1 MKTLLSCLIVVLLFA
16 PSMLLAQQQQGDL
29 ELGFQGFYFTDT
41 EGLIGV
47 GTLQGKIG
55 SFFTDNLE
63 IGVSPSL
70 SIVTSPSG
78 FDGESETTATF
89 GAGAF
94 LTYSFLAENATTVPY
109 FGAQFYKSDFD
120 DEEDS
125 GSAGINAG
133 VKFYFT
139 KKAAFDVSGNYLFS
153 LNENAEGGLILI
165 SFGLS
170 FLF

>member
-29 ELGFQGFYFTDT
+29 ELGFQGFYFADT
-41 EGLIGV
+41 EGFFSS
-47 GTLQGKIG
+47 GTIQGKVG
-55 SFFTDNLE
+55 QFFTDNLE
-63 IGVSPSL
+63 VGISPSL
-70 SIVTSPSG
+70 SITTISTG
-78 FDGESETTATF
+78 TGDSETSSTF

-94 LTYSFLAENATTVPY
+94 LTYSFLSENATTVPY
-109 FGAQFYKSDFD
+109 FGGQYYKSDFSD
-120 DEEDS
+120 DEDS

-139 KKAAFDVSGNYLFS
+139 KKAAFDISGNYLFS
-153 LNENAEGGLILI
+153 LNENAEGGLILF

>member
-1 MKTLLSCLIVVLLFA
+1 MKTMLRCLIVLILLV

-29 ELGFQGFYFTDT
+29 ELGLQGYYSADT
-41 EGLIGV
+41 EGLFSFGSI
-47 GTLQGKIG
+47 QGKVG

-63 IGVSPSL
+63 IGFFPSL

-78 FDGESETTATF
+78 FEGESETTATF

-94 LTYSFLAENATTVPY
+94 LTYSFLSQDATTVPY
-109 FGAQFYKSDFD
+109 FGGQYYKSDFSND
-120 DEEDS
+120 EDS
-125 GSAGINAG
+125 GYAGINAG

-153 LNENAEGGLILI
+153 LNENAEGGLILF
-165 SFGLS
+165 SFVIS

>member
-29 ELGFQGFYFTDT
+29 ELGFQGFYFADT
-41 EGLIGV
+41 EGFFSL
-47 GTLQGKIG
+47 GTIQGKIG
-55 SFFTDNLE
+55 QFFTDNLE
-63 IGVSPSL
+63 VGISPSL
-70 SIVTSPSG
+70 SITTISTG
-78 FDGESETTATF
+78 TGDSETSSTF

-94 LTYSFLAENATTVPY
+94 LTYSFLSENATTVPY
-109 FGAQFYKSDFD
+109 FGGQYYKSDFSD
-120 DEEDS
+120 DEDS

-139 KKAAFDVSGNYLFS
+139 KKAAFDISGNYLFS
-153 LNENAEGGLILI
+153 LNENAEGGLILF

>member
-1 MKTLLSCLIVVLLFA
+1 MKTLLSCLIVVFLVV
-16 PSMLLAQQQQGDL
+16 PSMLLGQQQQGDL

-63 IGVSPSL
+63 IGFSPSL
-70 SIVTSPSG
+70 SIVTTTG
-78 FDGESETTATF
+78 FDGESETTSTF

-94 LTYSFLAENATTVPY
+94 LTYSFLSENATTVPY
-109 FGAQFYKSDFD
+109 FGAQYYKSDFD

>member
-29 ELGFQGFYFTDT
+29 ELGFQGFYFADT
-41 EGLIGV
+41 EGFFSL
-47 GTLQGKIG
+47 GTIQGKIG
-55 SFFTDNLE
+55 QFFTDNLE
-63 IGVSPSL
+63 VGISPSL
-70 SIVTSPSG
+70 SITTISTG
-78 FDGESETTATF
+78 TGDSETSSTF

-94 LTYSFLAENATTVPY
+94 LTYSFLSENATTVPY
-109 FGAQFYKSDFD
+109 FGGQYYKSDFSD
-120 DEEDS
+120 DEDS

-139 KKAAFDVSGNYLFS
+139 KKAAFDISGNYLFS
-153 LNENAEGGLILI
+153 LNENAEGGLILF
-165 SFGLS
+165 SFSLS